1 MKIFRNIIMASL
13 EQNNE
18 HNLGQNFISQ
28 PENQIAQDSSSS
40 NIITNAK

>member
-1 MKIFRNIIMASL
+1 MASL
-13 EQNNE
+13 RQSNEYNFEQ
-18 HNLGQNFISQ
+18 HFISQ